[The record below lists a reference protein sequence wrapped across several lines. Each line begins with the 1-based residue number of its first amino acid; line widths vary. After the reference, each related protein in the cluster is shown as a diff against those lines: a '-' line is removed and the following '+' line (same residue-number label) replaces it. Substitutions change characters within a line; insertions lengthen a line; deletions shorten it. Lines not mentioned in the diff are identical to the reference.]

1 MRTFFSSHR
10 FDHVFF
16 PILGVLI
23 SVVHLDVFYYAY
35 DTPKWFIFDLALSLY
50 ALCNS
55 ARLRSFTLSKTS
67 ILAIATLIS
76 TLLMSF
82 KAVHISMAIEFTYRL
97 LLTLLTIQ
105 IISLKHD
112 RKSLIAIIEKT
123 VFISALSFVVTFYI
137 ERYIFERSYNVGSF
151 STFGFINN
159 LGQVFNIWLPVLIAL
174 TIKNMKKP
182 AILAILLPVNIL
194 CVSIL
199 MEASVRACIFGLFL
213 GEGLVFLIMLARD
226 FKKALLF
233 LSTSIALACGIIAY
247 TFIDSLEGGK
257 LSSKLSEMENAISAS
272 QARLDIYA
280 NTLAMIKANPM
291 GVGTNNFEYF
301 HPKYGKPGQPGSSP
315 YVNEHQ
321 ILRTPH
327 NFVLKV
333 YSEQGV
339 IGGSLMLA
347 LLALCYLRAIYQAFY
362 GGFYDR
368 WVLVA
373 LTALLFHSMLSAV
386 FLTPASLYFA
396 LFIFAFITTRH
407 STQPT
412 RTVNPATQYQL
423 NFPKAAIPSIAIL
436 TLILSTLYIASEYY
450 SYRGFRTYNTSDLKL
465 ATALNPSNDRAWYT
479 LAHIQYRKHHDIQ
492 ASLNSINKF
501 VHRYPYHIA
510 ANQIKSERLYQ
521 LKRYDNALENTR
533 KLLNYYPGYQKAQR
547 LEHTIRMTLD
557 QGRHPK

>member
-1 MRTFFSSHR
+1 MRTFISSNR
-10 FDHVFF
+10 FDHAFF
-16 PILGVLI
+16 PVLGVLI

-35 DTPKWFIFDLALSLY
+35 DTPKWFIFDVALSLY
-50 ALCNS
+50 VLCNS
-55 ARLRSFTLSKTS
+55 ARLRTFDLSKTS

-97 LLTLLTIQ
+97 LLTLLTVQVIA
-105 IISLKHD
+105 LKHD

-123 VFISALSFVVTFYI
+123 VFLSAVFFVAIFYI
-137 ERYIFERSYNVGSF
+137 ERYVFERSYNVGSF
-151 STFGFINN
+151 SPFGFINN

-174 TIKNMKKP
+174 TIRNMKRP
-182 AILAILLPVNIL
+182 AVLAILLPINIL

-199 MEASVRACIFGLFL
+199 MEASVRACIFGLFI

-226 FKKALLF
+226 FRKALLF

-247 TFIDSLEGGK
+247 IFVDSLEGGR

-272 QARLDIYA
+272 QARLDIYS
-280 NTLAMIKANPM
+280 NTLDMLAENPM

-301 HPKYGKPGQPGSSP
+301 HPKYGKPGQSGSSP

-339 IGGSLMLA
+339 VGGSLMLA
-347 LLALCYLRAIYQAFY
+347 LLALFYLRALYQAFY

-396 LFIFAFITTRH
+396 IFIFAFI
-407 STQPT
+407 SPQPT
-412 RTVNPATQYQL
+412 GKESSTTQYQL
-423 NFPKAAIPSIAIL
+423 NTPKAVIPSIALL
-436 TLILSTLYIASEYY
+436 TLILSTLYTASEYY

-492 ASLNSINKF
+492 ASLRSINNF
-501 VHRYPYHIA
+501 IHRYPYHIA

-521 LKRYDNALENTR
+521 LKRYDEALRNTL

-547 LEHTIRMTLD
+547 LEQSIRMKLN
-557 QGRHPK
+557 QGRRK